1 MKARHAAELA
11 ALEDDNMRA
20 DLINQQQQEL
30 AEYEE
35 DAASR

>member
-1 MKARHAAELA
+1 MEARHAAELA
-11 ALEDDNMRA
+11 ALEDDNMKA